1 VVRNASIKLVDPKVK
16 LLLFVHGIFNTATA
30 LSNLFVGIYLWKVE
44 MNYITV
50 AEFYLMLFIFST
62 SMYIVSGWI
71 IPKVGVASIF
81 RLGTLLHCLFFTLLL
96 ILQEKAAFYP
106 IELGIFQGIALGFYW
121 LSFNVLAYDFT
132 SRENRGFFYGF
143 NGFIQSLAGV
153 LGPLISGLILGY
165 LAGLKGYIIIFSI
178 SLFLYI
184 ITGAISLR
192 IKPLQ
197 AMKRFYLKE
206 ALSPQNWSW
215 QWKQILTGSFMYG
228 IREGIFMFIINLL
241 FYISTAS
248 ELKLGW
254 FSSLNAILSMIV
266 FYFVGRR
273 ISQEKQGRFLLIGVL
288 GVIGAT
294 LLLLAEINVYTLLA
308 FGIVNAIFTPYILVP
323 YSSIGFDV
331 MEQSPLSA
339 KLRTEF
345 IIVREIAV
353 NIGRVIPVLLFIF
366 FYDAEGLSVIKWFL
380 LVPTLA
386 LLGVWRPLSRIGGPA
401 GPNRKSLIG
410 VNKS

>member
-1 VVRNASIKLVDPKVK
+1 VRNASIKLADPKVK
-16 LLLFVHGIFNTATA
+16 LLLLVHGIFNTATA

-71 IPKVGVASIF
+71 IPKAGVANIF
-81 RLGTLLHCLFFTLLL
+81 RLGTLLHCLFFILLL
-96 ILQEKAAFYP
+96 ILQEKAALYP
-106 IELGIFQGIALGFYW
+106 IGLGIFQGIALGFYW

-132 SRENRGFFYGF
+132 SQENRGFFYGF

-184 ITGAISLR
+184 ITGAISLQ

-206 ALSPQNWSW
+206 ALSPRNWSR
-215 QWKQILTGSFMYG
+215 QWKQILSGSFMYG
-228 IREGIFMFIINLL
+228 VREGIFMFIINLL
-241 FYISTAS
+241 FFISTAS

-294 LLLLAEINVYTLLA
+294 LLLLIEINAYTLLT

-331 MEQSPLSA
+331 MAQSPLSA

-353 NIGRVIPVLLFIF
+353 NIGRVIPVLLFIY

-380 LVPTLA
+380 LVPTIA
-386 LLGVWRPLSRIGGPA
+386 LLGVWWPLSRIGRPA
-401 GPNRKSLIG
+401 GPARKTLIG
-410 VNKS
+410 VDKS